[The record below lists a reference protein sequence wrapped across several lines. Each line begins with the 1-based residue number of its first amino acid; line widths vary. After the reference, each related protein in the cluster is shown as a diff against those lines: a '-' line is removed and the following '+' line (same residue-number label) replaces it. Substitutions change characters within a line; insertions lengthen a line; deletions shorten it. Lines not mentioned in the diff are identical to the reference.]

1 MHVSLIYKNDHV
13 NMLFEVSFFSLKP
26 YMLVHKLAI
35 IHEGQ
40 GETEKEADHSRLVDS
55 SFHKQGNLQKGLS
68 WMTAKE

>member
-1 MHVSLIYKNDHV
+1 MHVSLTYKIDHV

-26 YMLVHKLAI
+26 YILAHKLAI

-40 GETEKEADHSRLVDS
+40 GETEERGRLVDS

-68 WMTAKE
+68 WTTARE